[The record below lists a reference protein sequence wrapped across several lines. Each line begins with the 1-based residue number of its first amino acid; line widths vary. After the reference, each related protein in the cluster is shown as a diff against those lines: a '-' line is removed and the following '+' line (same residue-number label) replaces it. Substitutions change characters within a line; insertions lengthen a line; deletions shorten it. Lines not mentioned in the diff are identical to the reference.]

1 MKLKEWIL
9 EKENKSKDKI
19 DEVII
24 GGVVVFGVIG
34 EFIDKDFLLFLKG
47 NVCFLLKK
55 FIENLYCFMFYN

>member
-34 EFIDKDFLLFLKG
+34 EFFDKDFLLFLKG
-47 NVCFLLKK
+47 NVGFLLKK
-55 FIENLYCFMFYN
+55 FIEDLYCFMFYN